1 MKKAASFDVKRCWR
15 LSGAQISIS
24 IELMQR
30 KPSAKKV
37 RQEKAARAVA
47 QRKSRPVDVCTICL
61 DAVIGPA
68 LRTAERRLG
77 RYTPCGCEKL
87 CWDCAYNHAMRSS
100 LWGADN
106 QPILNEDDLN
116 SKIVRCPCCNST
128 VDAFEECSPTGTTM
142 SVCALPFRDLSAQER
157 CTLRSEPPSAWG
169 RERAEPQHERSPGER
184 AEARAAERG
193 ARRSAEQQAKHSTL
207 VEEAEF
213 REGVAQLVDSSG
225 LRAALARPMQVW
237 NMVRA
242 RAIPMPMPVPV
253 HMPMPMPHARA
264 RAHAHAHFCRC
275 GLLRTSL

>member
-1 MKKAASFDVKRCWR
+1 M
-15 LSGAQISIS
+15 
-24 IELMQR
+24 
-30 KPSAKKV
+30 
-37 RQEKAARAVA
+37 
-47 QRKSRPVDVCTICL
+47 CTICL

-128 VDAFEECSPTGTTM
+128 VDAFEECTPTGTTLT
-142 SVCALPFRDLSAQER
+142 VCALPFRDLSAQER

-253 HMPMPMPHARA
+253 HMPMPMPMPMPVPMPMPTFAGVGSCAPRSCWLQGGGA
-264 RAHAHAHFCRC
+264 AAPPSKPRGAGPRPEACVQPGNPTC
-275 GLLRTSL
+275 